1 MALPE
6 RRDQPRKRR
15 RPATILEPIDELLG
29 LSNRE
34 PTIDESPPR
43 PASSIHSGGPHEALP
58 SFRPAL
64 RPPMALLCAFDDGQH
79 TGEIVRVRVPSFV
92 IGRSEGGL
100 IIPHDGGISGRH
112 AEIGRRL
119 ADDRVRW
126 YLRDL
131 GSTNGTF
138 VRTLRAVLL
147 DGQEIL
153 IGGQRFRFELNP
165 GPDAAVGDSQK
176 HITEP
181 GARGRPARP
190 AVPVSDEPT
199 VPYLVEIGPDGEESR
214 HSLTDAE
221 TWIGRD
227 PNHCAIVVD
236 QPCVSPKHA
245 LIKTKRSGRW
255 VIENARSRD
264 GTWLRIHEI
273 ELGRGAQFQ
282 CGEQRFLIRV
292 L

>member
-1 MALPE
+1 MSFSADCTMSRPSMS
-6 RRDQPRKRR
+6 RR
-15 RPATILEPIDELLG
+15 RSLIFRD
-29 LSNRE
+29 
-34 PTIDESPPR
+34 SPSVR
-43 PASSIHSGGPHEALP
+43 AEIVP

-64 RPPMALLCAFDDGQH
+64 RPPMAILCAFDDGQES
-79 TGEIVRVRVPSFV
+79 GEVVRIRVPSFV
-92 IGRSEGGL
+92 IGRSEGAL

-119 ADDRVRW
+119 ADERYRW

-153 IGGQRFRFELNP
+153 IGGMRFRFDLNRD
-165 GPDAAVGDSQK
+165 PDA
-176 HITEP
+176 P
-181 GARGRPARP
+181 GRDCGKQEANRRDRARP
-190 AVPVSDEPT
+190 SRPSVSYEPT
-199 VPYLVEIGPDGEESR
+199 TPSLVEIGLAGEGECY
-214 HSLTDAE
+214 SLTE
-221 TWIGRD
+221 PENWIGRD
-227 PNHCAIVVD
+227 AGLCAIVVD
-236 QPCVSPKHA
+236 HACVNRTHA
-245 LIKTKRSGRW
+245 VIKTRKNGRW
-255 VIENARSRD
+255 MIENARSRD

-292 L
+292 V